1 MQVRNVI
8 AAALLAVTAVGAM
21 AQEIDRSETLQARNL
36 AGQTQPA
43 NAGRSRE
50 SVVAET
56 RNLQAAGGLNVVG
69 ERADASAVAV
79 VPQTQYAG
87 RTRADVKAELAQ
99 WRQTHKMVVGDLG

>member
-21 AQEIDRSETLQARNL
+21 AQEIDRSETLQGKSL
-36 AGQTQPA
+36 AAQAQA
-43 NAGRSRE
+43 EAGRSRE

-56 RNLQAAGGLNVVG
+56 RNLQADGQLRTVG
-69 ERADASAVAV
+69 ERADSAPVAV
-79 VPQTQYAG
+79 VPQAQLAG

-99 WRQTHKMVVGDLG
+99 WRQSHKLVVGDRG

>member
-1 MQVRNVI
+1 MQVRQVI
-8 AAALLAVTAVGAM
+8 AAALLAATAVGAM
-21 AQEIDRSETLQARNL
+21 AQEIDRADTLQGKSL
-36 AGQTQPA
+36 AAQTA
-43 NAGRSRE
+43 ATSERTRE

-56 RNLQAAGGLNVVG
+56 RNLQAEGKLATG
-69 ERADASAVAV
+69 ERADAPAVPV